1 MFFLVT
7 VREPLLSVPDSYDRG
22 SRYNVMDLKLPKLGE
37 GADSGVVVSILVKPG
52 ERVEEG
58 QPILEM
64 ENEKAVAPIPATAS
78 GTVSKIRVKEGDTVS
93 VGQVLLTLSD
103 KEPSAGKPSGKS
115 SGKPDREPEES
126 DEPKESEDPE
136 EESKGTESETRTD
149 QPRKASTHKPVARQ
163 DFTAGAPPW
172 MEAPAAKVAAS
183 PTIRKLGRELGL
195 DLARI
200 RGSERGGRIGMG
212 DLRTY
217 IEALQ
222 QAVFQPRPAA
232 GKAQGAA
239 VESIDF
245 GKWGEVTRKPLSQ
258 LRKTIASRMAQ
269 NWTAIPHVTQFD
281 EADVTELMALRKK
294 HAPKYEAQGA
304 RLTLTGFVFKAVAAT
319 LVEHPIFNSSLD
331 EAAGELVLK
340 QYRHIGLAVD
350 TEAGLIVPV
359 LRDVDQKNLFEVSR
373 EIEELAGKAR
383 DRKLTSQELQGGS
396 FTISNQGGIGG
407 AHFTPIVNKPEVAIL
422 GLGRGAMK
430 PVVRGKT
437 IEPRLM
443 LPLALSYDHRVID
456 GGAAARFIVDLVKA
470 LEGFAENKVKL
481 GNAE

>member
-1 MFFLVT
+1 
-7 VREPLLSVPDSYDRG
+7 
-22 SRYNVMDLKLPKLGE
+22 MDLKLPKLGE

-58 QPILEM
+58 QTILEM

-103 KEPSAGKPSGKS
+103 KEPSAGKTSGKS
-115 SGKPDREPEES
+115 SGKADRQPQESEEPEEPEEPEES
-126 DEPKESEDPE
+126 EEPE
-136 EESKGTESETRTD
+136 EERKDTEAERKPD
-149 QPRKASTHKPVARQ
+149 QPRRPSSQKPVGGQ
-163 DFTAGAPPW
+163 DFAAGETPW

-195 DLARI
+195 DLARV

-222 QAVFQPRPAA
+222 QAVFQPRQAA

-245 GKWGEVTRKPLSQ
+245 EKWGEVTRKPLSQ

-294 HAPKYEAQGA
+294 HAPKYEAKGV
-304 RLTLTGFVFKAVAAT
+304 RLTLTGFVFKAVAAM
-319 LVEHPIFNSSLD
+319 LAEHPVFNSSLD

-359 LRDVDQKNLFEVSR
+359 LRDVDQKSLFEVSR

-383 DRKLTSQELQGGS
+383 ERKLTSQELQGGS

-430 PVVRGKT
+430 PMVRGKT

-470 LEGFAENKVKL
+470 IEEFAENKVKL